1 MRLQAG
7 VLYRDERAATS
18 NDLTMI
24 LEELDRRKAEIA
36 GQVLDGP
43 LAMVYRAD
51 RITHEEDYEIQPF
64 VSSACTLTWDGRLDN
79 REDLG
84 ARMGLTSVSEIPD
97 PSLVSMAYTW
107 FGDAIFPELIGEFAL
122 TLWSQR
128 LKELVF
134 ARSVCGARPLY
145 YLQDKNRIV
154 WSSDFA
160 HLVRTAKV
168 DLEVNEAYLLEYL
181 VSQPSVKR
189 TPLIHV
195 HAVEPGTA
203 LRFANSVFQPVVKL
217 WDPRRIKTLHFASD
231 RQYEEDLRERLGEA
245 VRLRM
250 RARAGVFAE
259 LSGGLDSSSL
269 VVTADAIS
277 RAAGTGAVRL
287 KTVSCRYEESESCD
301 EGYFIRQIED
311 NRGVVSFYI
320 HEADQQVTLGLHDIR
335 FTGLPSPLHCY
346 PGRYAAYA
354 SIMHEHHAHILLT
367 GEGGDHLFWSILDGT
382 PVVADALR
390 NGNLWHA
397 HQQCTTWSRVTGIP
411 YVRLL
416 LRQAIPLAFGPIFGW
431 AGQYQPPALPAWL
444 SQSWKN
450 RFHETVWDAVAP
462 EQNTGRPAFRAHLR
476 QVEALFCQLSA
487 GYVSEHHDIYVSHP
501 YAHRPLVEFC
511 LSLPISQHLRDAE
524 TRSLMRRA
532 LANRLPSRVLRRKSK
547 GSLEEPLTRA
557 INREF
562 SIIGRLSD
570 WQLCQRGIADP
581 EMLGKA
587 IHVTKLG
594 LQSPTSGN
602 FIRVFSLERWLRS
615 LSHIHETKRGR
626 MERPVA
632 V

>member
-7 VLYRDERAATS
+7 VLYRIERAATTS
-18 NDLTMI
+18 DLTTI
-24 LEELDRRKAEIA
+24 LEEFDHWKGEIA

-43 LAMVYRAD
+43 LAMVYRGD
-51 RITHEEDYEIQPF
+51 RITHEEDQEVQPF
-64 VSSACTLTWDGRLDN
+64 VSWPFTLTWDGRLDN

-97 PSLVSMAYTW
+97 PRLVGMAYGR

-134 ARSVCGARPLY
+134 VRSVCGARPLY
-145 YLQDKNRIV
+145 YVQNNNRIV

-160 HLVRTAKV
+160 HLVRTTKV
-168 DLEVNEAYLLEYL
+168 DLAVDEAYLLEYL
-181 VSQPSVKR
+181 VSQPSVQR
-189 TPLIHV
+189 TPLINV
-195 HAVEPGTA
+195 QAVEPGTA
-203 LRFANSVFQPVVKL
+203 LRFANSVFQPAVKL
-217 WDPRRIKTLHFASD
+217 WDPRRIKTLHYAFD
-231 RQYEEDLRERLGEA
+231 RQYEEELRERLGEA

-250 RARAGVFAE
+250 RARSCVFAE

-269 VVTADAIS
+269 VLTADEVS
-277 RAAGTGAVRL
+277 RAAGQGHDRL

-311 NRGVVSFYI
+311 SRGIVSFYI
-320 HEADQQVTLGLHDIR
+320 HETHQHVTLGLHDVR

-346 PGRYAAYA
+346 PGRYRAYA
-354 SIMHEHHAHILLT
+354 SLMHKHQAHILLT
-367 GEGGDHLFWSILDGT
+367 GEGGDHLFWSILDGA
-382 PVVADALR
+382 PVVADEIR
-390 NGNLWHA
+390 SGNLRHA
-397 HQQCTTWSRVTGIP
+397 HQECITWSRATGTP

-416 LRQAIPLAFGPIFGW
+416 LRQAIPLAFGQIFGW
-431 AGQYQPPALPAWL
+431 ARQYQPPALPAWL
-444 SQSWKN
+444 SQSRK
-450 RFHETVWDAVAP
+450 RSFHETVWDAVAP
-462 EQNTGRPAFRAHLR
+462 EQDTCRPAFQAHLR

-487 GYVSEHHDIYVSHP
+487 SYLSEHRDIYVSHP

-511 LSLPISQHLRDAE
+511 LSLPISQHLRDGQ

-532 LANRLPSRVLRRKSK
+532 LADRLPSRVLRRKSK
-547 GSLEEPLTRA
+547 GSLEEPLARA
-557 INREF
+557 LEKEF
-562 SIIGRLSD
+562 STIGRLSD
-570 WQLCQRGIADP
+570 WQLCQRGIAEP
-581 EMLGKA
+581 EPLCQA
-587 IHVTKLG
+587 IHATRLG

-615 LSHIHETKRGR
+615 LSHIHETKRGSMEHR
-626 MERPVA
+626 MA